1 MSNFTN
7 SEATG
12 AIRAH
17 AYTLEKVYLFTN
29 LNDPEQF
36 IDLTKISTGITI
48 TESIFSVGISL
59 DVSITDAIGL
69 LEGFKIMGNEKILVQ
84 LSRSDIVSG
93 DKKEYNLDLRIANIG
108 NYSRRKEFVQQFT
121 LTCVSDYIY
130 HNNLKTLTRPFQGSI
145 GAAIKAICDDLD
157 IAKEDLE
164 INTKTGIA
172 SGIYPRLKPLSAI
185 QWLLLNAA
193 DDKTPL
199 FFYQRVSD
207 NKVVL
212 ESYKDMVDKESFD
225 TYNYKPYF
233 AKETGSGDLKKSY
246 EEERKKITSLSSDLN
261 ISQLMSIADGCY
273 GSKLHTIDIATKKYT
288 AEEEDGYHYKRD
300 EAVKLNV
307 FDAWSDNMKLNGD
320 PISDYVKGKNLF
332 VSQNS
337 LAFDDQQN
345 YSALIGP
352 GYLQA
357 QSYLKN
363 LNSLTL
369 DITLNGDFSLKL
381 GDKINVDINRA
392 GSDSKEIPIDV
403 YLSGKYI
410 ITNIVH
416 QFGKKYEMKLTIQK
430 DSFIESIDKIIEIDR
445 STEKS

>member
-7 SEATG
+7 SEETG
-12 AIRAH
+12 ATRAH
-17 AYTLEKVYLFTN
+17 SYTLEKVYLFTN
-29 LNDPEQF
+29 LNNPEQF

-93 DKKEYNLDLRIANIG
+93 GKKEYNLDLRIANIG
-108 NYSRRKEFVQQFT
+108 NYARRKDFVQQFT

-157 IAKEDLE
+157 IAKGDLE
-164 INTKTGIA
+164 INTETGTA
-172 SGIYPRLKPLSAI
+172 SGVYPRLKPLSAI
-185 QWLLLNAA
+185 QWLLLNATENT
-193 DDKTPL
+193 TPF

-225 TYNYKPYF
+225 TYNYSPYF
-233 AKETGSGDLKKSY
+233 ATDTGSGELKESY

-288 AEEEDGYHYKRD
+288 KEEDDGYHYKRD
-300 EAVKLNV
+300 EVVKLNV
-307 FDAWSDNMKLNGD
+307 FDALSDNMKLNER
-320 PISDYVKGKNLF
+320 PISEYVKGKNLF

-337 LAFDDQQN
+337 LAFDQPN

-392 GSDSKEIPIDV
+392 GSDSKEIAIDV

-430 DSFIESIDKIIEIDR
+430 DSFIESIDKIIKIDR

>member
-7 SEATG
+7 SEETG
-12 AIRAH
+12 ATRAH
-17 AYTLEKVYLFTN
+17 SYTLEKVYLFTN

-84 LSRSDIVSG
+84 LSRSDIVSEG
-93 DKKEYNLDLRIANIG
+93 KKEYNLDLRIANIG
-108 NYSRRKEFVQQFT
+108 NYARRKDFVQQFT

-157 IAKEDLE
+157 IAKKDLE
-164 INTKTGIA
+164 INTETGTA
-172 SGIYPRLKPLSAI
+172 SGVYPRLKPLSAI
-185 QWLLLNAA
+185 QWLLLNATENT
-193 DDKTPL
+193 TPL

-225 TYNYKPYF
+225 TYNYSPYF
-233 AKETGSGDLKKSY
+233 ATDTGSGELKESY

-288 AEEEDGYHYKRD
+288 KEEDDGYHYKRD
-300 EAVKLNV
+300 EVVKLNV
-307 FDAWSDNMKLNGD
+307 FDALSDNMKLNER
-320 PISDYVKGKNLF
+320 PISEYVKGKNLF

-337 LAFDDQQN
+337 LAFDQPN

-392 GSDSKEIPIDV
+392 GSDSNEIAIDV

-445 STEKS
+445 STEQVS

>member
-12 AIRAH
+12 ATRAH
-17 AYTLEKVYLFTN
+17 SYTLEKVYLFTN

-84 LSRSDIVSG
+84 LSRSDIVSEG
-93 DKKEYNLDLRIANIG
+93 KKEYNLDLRIANIG
-108 NYSRRKEFVQQFT
+108 NYARRKDFVQQFT

-157 IAKEDLE
+157 IAKKDLE
-164 INTKTGIA
+164 INTETGTA
-172 SGIYPRLKPLSAI
+172 SGVYPRLKPLSAI
-185 QWLLLNAA
+185 QWLLLNATENT
-193 DDKTPL
+193 TPL

-225 TYNYKPYF
+225 TYNYSPYF
-233 AKETGSGDLKKSY
+233 ATDTGSGELKESY

-288 AEEEDGYHYKRD
+288 KEEDDGYHYKRD
-300 EAVKLNV
+300 EVVKLNV
-307 FDAWSDNMKLNGD
+307 FDALSDNMKLNER
-320 PISDYVKGKNLF
+320 PISEYVKGKNLF

-337 LAFDDQQN
+337 LAFDQPN

-392 GSDSKEIPIDV
+392 GSDSNEIAIDV

-445 STEKS
+445 STEQVS